1 MEQEL
6 KYDIRKL
13 SPKEQE
19 EVRKKIVREMQKRG
33 DAKEVARGLRV
44 YSTPCGQDMEKVS
57 RGWNSYDISGKD
69 GTSCGVAQKANAG
82 AGRDN
87 QSRDNREKSK

>member
-19 EVRKKIVREMQKRG
+19 EVRKKIVREMNKRG
-33 DAKEVARGLRV
+33 EAKEVAEV
-44 YSTPCGQDMEKVS
+44 CEV
-57 RGWNSYDISGKD
+57 
-69 GTSCGVAQKANAG
+69 
-82 AGRDN
+82 
-87 QSRDNREKSK
+87 QSVM